1 MYPCAY
7 VFLENKSADTYEHMF
22 KLIGQKS
29 SHKINPSVI
38 MSDFENGLI
47 AATKKCFPNARH
59 VVIYLKFIYLYIY
72 IYIYYIKKNLNFI
85 EKQLYIR
92 K

>member
-22 KLIGQKS
+22 KLIVQKS
-29 SHKINPSVI
+29 THKINPSVI

-72 IYIYYIKKNLNFI
+72 SFI
-85 EKQLYIR
+85 QLFIR
-92 K
+92 VVIFIMLMH